1 MHKKILFFALP
12 SLVVLLLDQI
22 TKSIAVA
29 KLDPREPVELFWTL
43 QLNLIRNPGASF
55 SIGENLTP
63 IIATIAIIASI
74 TIAYLGVVE
83 TNFKV
88 KFLFGVVFG
97 GVLGNV
103 TDRIFR
109 KGDGFLSGEVVDFI
123 DLQWWPIFNFADVA
137 LVIGLPLLLYYRYQV
152 ERNLSNG

>member
-29 KLDPREPVELFWTL
+29 KLDPREPIKLFWTL
-43 QLNLIRNPGASF
+43 QLNLIRNAGASF

-74 TIAYLGVVE
+74 VIAYLGVVE
-83 TNFKV
+83 TNLKV

-109 KGDGFLSGEVVDFI
+109 EGDGFLSGEVVDFI

-152 ERNLSNG
+152 ERNLADG

>member
-1 MHKKILFFALP
+1 MRTKILFFVLP
-12 SLVVLLLDQI
+12 SLVVLFIDQL

-29 KLDPREPVELFWTL
+29 KLESKEPVELFWTL

-63 IIATIAIIASI
+63 IISTIAILASLA
-74 TIAYLGVVE
+74 IAYLGLRE
-83 TNFKV
+83 TNLRI
-88 KFLFGVVFG
+88 KFLFGVVLG

-103 TDRIFR
+103 VDRIFR
-109 KGDGFLSGEVVDFI
+109 KGDGFSSGEVVDFI

-137 LVIGLPLLLYYRYQV
+137 LVVGLPLLLYSRYQV
-152 ERNLSNG
+152 ERDLANG

>member
-1 MHKKILFFALP
+1 MHKKILFFVLP

-29 KLDPREPVELFWTL
+29 KLDPSEPVELFWTL

-55 SIGENLTP
+55 SIGKNLTP
-63 IIATIAIIASI
+63 FIATIAIIASI
-74 TIAYLGVVE
+74 AIAYLGIVE
-83 TNFKV
+83 TNLKI

-109 KGDGFLSGEVVDFI
+109 EGDGFLSGEVVDFI
-123 DLQWWPIFNFADVA
+123 DLQWWPIFNFADIA

-152 ERNLSNG
+152 ERDLANG

>member
-1 MHKKILFFALP
+1 MKKKILFFVLP
-12 SLVVLLLDQI
+12 SLIVLLLDQI

-29 KLDPREPVELFWTL
+29 KLDPNEPVELFWTL

-63 IIATIAIIASI
+63 IIATIAIIASVI
-74 TIAYLGVVE
+74 IAYFGFAEANL
-83 TNFKV
+83 KI

-97 GVLGNV
+97 GVVGNV
-103 TDRIFR
+103 VDRLFR

-123 DLQWWPIFNFADVA
+123 DLQWWPIFNFADMA

-152 ERNLSNG
+152 ERDLANG

>member
-1 MHKKILFFALP
+1 MRTKILFFVLP
-12 SLVVLLLDQI
+12 SLVVLFFDQL

-29 KLDPREPVELFWTL
+29 KLESKEPVELFWTL

-63 IIATIAIIASI
+63 IISTIAILASLA
-74 TIAYLGVVE
+74 IAYLGLRE
-83 TNFKV
+83 TNLRI
-88 KFLFGVVFG
+88 KFLFGVVLG

-103 TDRIFR
+103 VDRIFR
-109 KGDGFLSGEVVDFI
+109 KGDGFLGGEVVDFI

-137 LVIGLPLLLYYRYQV
+137 LVVGLPLLLYGRYQV
-152 ERNLSNG
+152 ERDLANG

>member
-1 MHKKILFFALP
+1 
-12 SLVVLLLDQI
+12 
-22 TKSIAVA
+22 
-29 KLDPREPVELFWTL
+29 
-43 QLNLIRNPGASF
+43 ASF

-74 TIAYLGVVE
+74 AIAYLGLAE
-83 TNFKV
+83 PNLKI

-109 KGDGFLSGEVVDFI
+109 KGDGFFSGEVVDFI
-123 DLQWWPIFNFADVA
+123 DLQWWPVFNFADMA

-152 ERNLSNG
+152 ERDLANG

>member
-1 MHKKILFFALP
+1 MHKKILLFALP

-29 KLDPREPVELFWTL
+29 KLDTREPVELLWTL

-63 IIATIAIIASI
+63 IIATIAIIASMV
-74 TIAYLGVVE
+74 IAYLGVVE
-83 TNFKV
+83 TNLKV

-103 TDRIFR
+103 TDRIVR

-152 ERNLSNG
+152 ERNLANG

>member
-1 MHKKILFFALP
+1 MHKKILFFVLP
-12 SLVVLLLDQI
+12 SFVVLLLDQI

-29 KLDPREPVELFWTL
+29 KLDPSEPVELFWTL

-55 SIGENLTP
+55 SIGKNLTP
-63 IIATIAIIASI
+63 FIATIAIIASI
-74 TIAYLGVVE
+74 AIAYLGIVE
-83 TNFKV
+83 TNLKI

-109 KGDGFLSGEVVDFI
+109 EGDGFLSGEVVDFI
-123 DLQWWPIFNFADVA
+123 DLQWWPIFNFADMA

-152 ERNLSNG
+152 ERDLANG

>member
-1 MHKKILFFALP
+1 MHKKILFFLLP

-29 KLDPREPVELFWTL
+29 KLDPSEPVELFWTL

-55 SIGENLTP
+55 SIGKNLTP
-63 IIATIAIIASI
+63 FIATIAIIASI
-74 TIAYLGVVE
+74 AIAYLGIVE
-83 TNFKV
+83 TNLKI

-109 KGDGFLSGEVVDFI
+109 EGDGFLSGEVVDFI
-123 DLQWWPIFNFADVA
+123 DLQWWPIFNFADMA

-152 ERNLSNG
+152 ERDLANG

>member
-1 MHKKILFFALP
+1 MRTKILFFVLP
-12 SLVVLLLDQI
+12 SLVVLFFDQL

-29 KLDPREPVELFWTL
+29 KLESKEPVELFWTL

-63 IIATIAIIASI
+63 IISTIAILASLA
-74 TIAYLGVVE
+74 IAYLGLRE
-83 TNFKV
+83 TNLRI
-88 KFLFGVVFG
+88 KFLFGVALG

-103 TDRIFR
+103 VDRIFR

-137 LVIGLPLLLYYRYQV
+137 LVVGLPLLLYGRYQV
-152 ERNLSNG
+152 ERDLANG